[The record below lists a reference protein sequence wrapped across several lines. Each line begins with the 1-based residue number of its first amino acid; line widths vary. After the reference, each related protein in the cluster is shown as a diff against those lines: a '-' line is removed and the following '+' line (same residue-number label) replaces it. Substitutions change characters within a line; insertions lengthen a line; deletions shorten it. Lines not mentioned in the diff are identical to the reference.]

1 MHLAPSSAYG
11 QAVRIDD
18 TALNARNDQYLI
30 GTGDVLDIRIFNR
43 PQLSRDS
50 VRVDGRGMVR
60 LPLIGEVKAS
70 CLTESQLASAIG
82 SSYLEYLRNPIVVVF
97 IKDYQS
103 KPAMVIGAVR
113 APGRFQMQRRV
124 SMIELISLAGGLTEA
139 AGGRLELKHAP
150 DTQVCGEEITADTET
165 VEWFEIKELM
175 RNNDDGKPVPYVR
188 PGDTINVL
196 EANKAFIVGNVLK
209 PSIVT
214 LKEPTTV
221 SRAVAIAGGTLP
233 DSKLDK
239 VRILRQVNADDMT
252 KTELIV
258 DLRAINKQ
266 QAEDVLLRENDIV
279 EVPTASGKRFLRG
292 LLNAISPTVSRSV
305 VRVVP

>member
-1 MHLAPSSAYG
+1 
-11 QAVRIDD
+11 
-18 TALNARNDQYLI
+18 
-30 GTGDVLDIRIFNR
+30 
-43 PQLSRDS
+43 
-50 VRVDGRGMVR
+50 MVR

-70 CLTESQLASAIG
+70 CLTESELARSIG
-82 SSYLEYLRNPIVVVF
+82 KSYLEYLKNPNVEVF

-124 SMIELISLAGGLTEA
+124 SIIEMLSLAGGATEA
-139 AGGRLELKHAP
+139 AGGRIEVKHAADSP
-150 DTQVCGEEITADTET
+150 ICGEDTTVQAEM
-165 VEWFEIKELM
+165 VEWFEMKELM
-175 RNNDDGKPVPYVR
+175 RNNDDGKPIPYVR

-196 EANKAFIVGNVLK
+196 EANKAFIVGNVLH
-209 PSIVT
+209 PREVA

-221 SRAVAIAGGTLP
+221 SRAVAMAGGSLP

-239 VRILRQVNADDMT
+239 VRILRQVSAEDTT

-258 DLRAINKQ
+258 NLRAINRQ

-279 EVPTASGKRFLRG
+279 EVPTASGKKFLRG
-292 LLNAISPTVSRSV
+292 LLNTISPTISRTA